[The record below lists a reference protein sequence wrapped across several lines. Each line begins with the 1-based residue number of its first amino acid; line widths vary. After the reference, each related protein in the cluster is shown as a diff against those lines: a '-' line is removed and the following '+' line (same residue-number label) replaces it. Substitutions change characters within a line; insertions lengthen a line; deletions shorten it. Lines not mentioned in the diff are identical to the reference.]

1 MEFSASLPPPPP
13 SPAMNPLPQPNL
25 ISNFIR
31 LQSDEDEMEA
41 EGIDEADLEHG
52 VLAFDPSAF
61 SGPPFSAKNR
71 AFEEVFGEDSDEE
84 EEEEE
89 EGGLAER
96 EAQRSE
102 KSQAAS
108 IRAIQEF
115 RGEQESPDTGE
126 EEAEN
131 AWSLMMAVRIQDQM
145 RGW

>member
-1 MEFSASLPPPPP
+1 
-13 SPAMNPLPQPNL
+13 MNPFPQPALL
-25 ISNFIR
+25 INFIR

-61 SGPPFSAKNR
+61 SGPPFSSKNR

-84 EEEEE
+84 DEEEEE

-96 EAQRSE
+96 EAHRSE
-102 KSQAAS
+102 KSHAAS

-115 RGEQESPDTGE
+115 RGEQESPDDVDSAE